1 MAPAQSLPTA
11 VVSATSEALG
21 ADATAEP
28 VPGEAAAEAQ
38 GSGDETGAWEDRAVF
53 RLGLAPE
60 AQAIVEEQEGA
71 PWYRIDLAI
80 GEDLVSLQG
89 RQEVHYTNQEDVSLE
104 EVVFRLFPNLT
115 GGSTV
120 VSDVTVDGQPVVP
133 GLEQQD
139 SVMRVP
145 LAEPL
150 APGEAVVIGMDF
162 AVTVPT
168 DGSSNYAVFAYLDDV
183 LTLAHAYPMVAVY
196 DDEGWNTEIAP
207 PIGDVVYADSSYY
220 LVRLTAPEALV
231 VAASG
236 VVVGEEVQDGQR
248 VSTIAAGPARD
259 FFLAAS
265 PGYEVI
271 SKTVDGVT
279 FSSYSRPELAEGA
292 AVVMESAIRAVERF
306 EEMLGPYPYTE
317 LDLVETATAA
327 AGVEYPG
334 LAAIAGRLYEADRV
348 TLLEPVTVHEAAH
361 QWFYN
366 AVGNDQVDEPWLD
379 ESLAQ
384 YLTMRYYG
392 DVYGQRGYQG
402 FRDSLVER
410 WNRVDQQEIPVG
422 LPVEAYDGTSYSAIV
437 YGRGALFFE
446 ALQQAM
452 GEGAFEA
459 FLRDYYENNEWGVVT
474 TESLERLAE
483 ESCQC
488 DLTELFETW
497 VYAR

>member
-1 MAPAQSLPTA
+1 
-11 VVSATSEALG
+11 
-21 ADATAEP
+21 
-28 VPGEAAAEAQ
+28 
-38 GSGDETGAWEDRAVF
+38 
-53 RLGLAPE
+53 
-60 AQAIVEEQEGA
+60 
-71 PWYRIDLAI
+71 
-80 GEDLVSLQG
+80 
-89 RQEVHYTNQEDVSLE
+89 
-104 EVVFRLFPNLT
+104 
-115 GGSTV
+115 
-120 VSDVTVDGQPVVP
+120 
-133 GLEQQD
+133 
-139 SVMRVP
+139 
-145 LAEPL
+145 
-150 APGEAVVIGMDF
+150 
-162 AVTVPT
+162 
-168 DGSSNYAVFAYLDDV
+168 
-183 LTLAHAYPMVAVY
+183 
-196 DDEGWNTEIAP
+196 
-207 PIGDVVYADSSYY
+207 
-220 LVRLTAPEALV
+220 
-231 VAASG
+231 
-236 VVVGEEVQDGQR
+236 
-248 VSTIAAGPARD
+248 
-259 FFLAAS
+259 
-265 PGYEVI
+265 
-271 SKTVDGVT
+271 
-279 FSSYSRPELAEGA
+279 
-292 AVVMESAIRAVERF
+292 MESAIRAVERF

-334 LAAIAGRLYEADRV
+334 LAAIAGRLYEADRM

-422 LPVEAYDGTSYSAIV
+422 LPVAAYDGTSYSAIV

-459 FLRDYYENNEWGVVT
+459 FLRDYYRDNEWGLVT
-474 TESLERLAE
+474 TESFKRLAE

-497 VYAR
+497 IYAR